1 MANRYQH
8 QVDTDRHEDY
18 GRAQQRQ
25 VDNDPLR
32 ELARLIGQTDPNANF
47 ATRESQPRVQQA
59 YVEQQYA
66 EQAYAE
72 PPHASH
78 EPYEAAQEPAAPSW
92 MRTAQTSRH
101 QPPIGGRATPL
112 PQNDYEQ
119 EALPLSQPPAFLRAR
134 HQHQPA
140 PQDYYEQQQSQDPA
154 TRYDDA
160 LYGQNPDNVQYQDQ
174 QHQHEY
180 QQDGYQDQY
189 AQQYDPNAYQQYAEE
204 EQPQRKRGGMF
215 TVAMV
220 AALAFVGT
228 AGAFAYRS
236 YMGSPRSGEPPV
248 IKAEPG
254 SNKIV
259 PQQTA
264 DANKINDRIG
274 SGNTPERV
282 VPREET
288 PVDIARQQPRVV
300 FPPLNQ
306 NSNPPSVQ
314 SVSTTAAI
322 VAPPAAQANGAV
334 GEEPRRVRT
343 TTIRPNEPAT
353 TATQARPNGAPTS
366 ARAQMPAGNG
376 PMSISPQSTSSAPVR
391 TAAVAPSTTTG
402 STGGFV
408 VQISSQRS
416 EADAQASYRA
426 IQAKYPNVLG
436 SRPAMIRRA
445 DLGERGIYY
454 RAMVGPFSG
463 AEDASQLCNSLKSA
477 GGACVVQRN

>member
-1 MANRYQH
+1 MAIRYQQ
-8 QVDTDRHEDY
+8 QVDAGGHDDY
-18 GRAQQRQ
+18 GNSQHRP

-32 ELARLIGQTDPNANF
+32 ELARLIGQTDPNSNF

-72 PPHASH
+72 PAHAVAEPEH
-78 EPYEAAQEPAAPSW
+78 EQGGPSW
-92 MRTAQTSRH
+92 MRTAQQTTRH

-112 PQNDYEQ
+112 PQTEYEQ
-119 EALPLSQPPAFLRAR
+119 ESLPLSQPPAFLRAR
-134 HQHQPA
+134 HQREAA
-140 PQDYYEQQQSQDPA
+140 PQQEYYDQQPHDQA
-154 TRYDDA
+154 ARYDDA

-174 QHQHEY
+174 QQY
-180 QQDGYQDQY
+180 PQDGYQDQY
-189 AQQYDPNAYQQYAEE
+189 DQQQYDPNAYQQYADEAPE
-204 EQPQRKRGGMF
+204 PKRKRGGMF

-220 AALAFVGT
+220 AALAVVGT
-228 AGAFAYRS
+228 ASAFAYRS

-254 SNKIV
+254 ANKIV
-259 PQQTA
+259 PQQSA

-274 SGNTPERV
+274 ATNGPERV
-282 VPREET
+282 VAREEQ

-306 NSNPPSVQ
+306 NNNPPSVG

-322 VAPPAAQANGAV
+322 VAPPAPANGAV

-343 TTIRPNEPAT
+343 TTIRPNET
-353 TATQARPNGAPTS
+353 SATQTRPNTAPTA
-366 ARAQMPAGNG
+366 ARAQLPAGNG
-376 PMSISPQSTSSAPVR
+376 PMAITPQPAGSAPVR
-391 TAAVAPSTTTG
+391 TAAAPAATG
-402 STGGFV
+402 STGGYV

-426 IQAKYPNVLG
+426 AQAKFPNVLG
-436 SRPAMIRRA
+436 SRSAMIRRA
-445 DLGERGIYY
+445 DLGDKGIYF
-454 RAMVGPFSG
+454 RAMVGPFGG